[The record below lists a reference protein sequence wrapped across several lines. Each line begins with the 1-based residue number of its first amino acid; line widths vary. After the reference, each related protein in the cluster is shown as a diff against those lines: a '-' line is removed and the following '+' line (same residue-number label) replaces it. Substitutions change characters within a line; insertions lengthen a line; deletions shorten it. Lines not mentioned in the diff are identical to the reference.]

1 MGALT
6 TLTTVE
12 SIIDL
17 SELAAVSF
25 PTGRDGGVLGG
36 FSENGPTNIVNRIRL
51 FADATEVRTVSVIE
65 TNVDLS
71 VNGIS
76 STYSVASDL
85 PVVNGRSK
93 PADVMLVRQTGVIDY
108 FEELVVLETSIKT
121 RN

>member
-6 TLTTVE
+6 TLTVSETIVN
-12 SIIDL
+12 L
-17 SELAAVSF
+17 NELADVDF
-25 PTGRDGGVLGG
+25 PRAADGGVLGG
-36 FSENGPTNIVNRIRL
+36 SSESGPKQLVSRIDL
-51 FADATEVRTVSVIE
+51 YQQAEVRTHSFIE

-71 VNGIS
+71 VGSIS
-76 STYSVASDL
+76 STYNVAADL
-85 PVVNGRSK
+85 PVVGGRSK